1 MLLNEILDRNVRC
14 YPEAEAIVFQTRRYN
29 YRNFG
34 DRVNRLANALLDLK
48 IEKGDRVALLAK
60 SSPDYLVSY
69 FGIIKAGAVAVPLN
83 FRLGGSECGYIIN
96 HSDARY
102 LIFGQEF
109 FDLVQTVRPTLK
121 DVEHFIMMGSSGIQ
135 DGIFSYEELID
146 RSSGKKLGLN
156 VREEDVAIQIYTSG
170 TTGHPKGAM
179 LTHKN
184 LAAASFMGV
193 VALQITSAGRSL
205 VVAPLFHAAA
215 VILAST
221 TILVGGTVIV
231 MDHFE
236 PEEVLKIIAEEKVTH
251 GFFVP
256 AMFRMLLDVPGVE
269 DHDYSSL
276 HTLGFGAAPI
286 SYELLVAC
294 RKVFKCGLLQG
305 FGQTEASTF
314 VTSMSQEEY
323 QRMAND
329 PGSEQ
334 KLRSVG
340 KDFPG
345 VHVRIVDEND
355 QDLPHG
361 EVGEIIARGDNMMSG
376 YYKMPEE
383 TEEALR
389 GGWLHTGDMGKFD
402 AEGYLYI
409 VDRKKDMIIS
419 GGENIYSQEIENT
432 IIELQGVAD
441 VAVVGVPD
449 EKWGEV
455 PRAFVVRSPGADL
468 SEEGVIEFCKKNL
481 AGFKCPKTIVFI
493 EALPRNA
500 AGKVLKRKLRED
512 R

>member
-1 MLLNEILDRNVRC
+1 
-14 YPEAEAIVFQTRRYN
+14 
-29 YRNFG
+29 
-34 DRVNRLANALLDLK
+34 
-48 IEKGDRVALLAK
+48 
-60 SSPDYLVSY
+60 
-69 FGIIKAGAVAVPLN
+69 
-83 FRLGGSECGYIIN
+83 
-96 HSDARY
+96 
-102 LIFGQEF
+102 
-109 FDLVQTVRPTLK
+109 
-121 DVEHFIMMGSSGIQ
+121 
-135 DGIFSYEELID
+135 
-146 RSSGKKLGLN
+146 
-156 VREEDVAIQIYTSG
+156 
-170 TTGHPKGAM
+170 
-179 LTHKN
+179 
-184 LAAASFMGV
+184 
-193 VALQITSAGRSL
+193 
-205 VVAPLFHAAA
+205 
-215 VILAST
+215 
-221 TILVGGTVIV
+221 
-231 MDHFE
+231 
-236 PEEVLKIIAEEKVTH
+236 
-251 GFFVP
+251 
-256 AMFRMLLDVPGVE
+256 
-269 DHDYSSL
+269 
-276 HTLGFGAAPI
+276 
-286 SYELLVAC
+286 
-294 RKVFKCGLLQG
+294 
-305 FGQTEASTF
+305 
-314 VTSMSQEEY
+314 MSQEEY